1 MKTDSLGDRLRHLDL
16 YNLLGV
22 APSASTDDIRRAYR
36 RQALACHPDVRP
48 GDTEAHRR
56 FLLLTQAR
64 DILLDPP
71 ARESYDR
78 MRERHGMPTDT
89 APATE
94 AGQRRGV
101 RRGVTD
107 PMSEQRL
114 AERARRGRSPAE
126 LTALWNAGSVVV
138 RAAILRN
145 VFCPLV
151 LFSDPHVEMHWMLS
165 LEAASRL
172 QCPPAVLVK
181 LAESFERCVALAVA
195 MHPATPE
202 AGLCTIVTHH
212 RDMAILN
219 AVAAHPNAGPAVLRE
234 VGRAVRGPRAA
245 SLGSAL
251 LANPACPADVAQR
264 IRDRLGN
271 RVA

>member
-1 MKTDSLGDRLRHLDL
+1 
-16 YNLLGV
+16 V
-22 APSASTDDIRRAYR
+22 
-36 RQALACHPDVRP
+36 
-48 GDTEAHRR
+48 
-56 FLLLTQAR
+56 LLTQAR
-64 DILLDPP
+64 DVLVDPP

-78 MRERHGMPTDT
+78 MRERHGMPTESP
-89 APATE
+89 PAAE
-94 AGQRRGV
+94 SGQRRRGV
-101 RRGVTD
+101 RRTVSD

-114 AERARRGRSPAE
+114 AERARRSRFPAE

-145 VFCPLV
+145 AVCPLA

-165 LEAASRL
+165 LEAANRM
-172 QCPPAVLVK
+172 QCPPAVLEK

-202 AGLCTIVTHH
+202 AGLCAIVSHH

-219 AVAAHPNAGPAVLRE
+219 AVAAHPNAGPVVLRE

-251 LANPACPADVAQR
+251 LAHPACPADVAQR

>member
-1 MKTDSLGDRLRHLDL
+1 VKTDSLGDRLRHLDL

-78 MRERHGMPTDT
+78 MRERHGMPT
-89 APATE
+89 
-94 AGQRRGV
+94 
-101 RRGVTD
+101 
-107 PMSEQRL
+107 SEQRL

>member
-1 MKTDSLGDRLRHLDL
+1 MD
-16 YNLLGV
+16 
-22 APSASTDDIRRAYR
+22 
-36 RQALACHPDVRP
+36 
-48 GDTEAHRR
+48 
-56 FLLLTQAR
+56 
-64 DILLDPP
+64 
-71 ARESYDR
+71 
-78 MRERHGMPTDT
+78 
-89 APATE
+89 
-94 AGQRRGV
+94 
-101 RRGVTD
+101 
-107 PMSEQRL
+107 EQRL
-114 AERARRGRSPAE
+114 AERARRSRFPAE

-138 RAAILRN
+138 RAAVLRN
-145 VFCPLV
+145 VYCPLA

-202 AGLCTIVTHH
+202 AGLYTIVSHH

-234 VGRAVRGPRAA
+234 VGRAVRGPRTAT
-245 SLGSAL
+245 LGSAL
-251 LANPACPADVAQR
+251 LAHPACPADVAQR